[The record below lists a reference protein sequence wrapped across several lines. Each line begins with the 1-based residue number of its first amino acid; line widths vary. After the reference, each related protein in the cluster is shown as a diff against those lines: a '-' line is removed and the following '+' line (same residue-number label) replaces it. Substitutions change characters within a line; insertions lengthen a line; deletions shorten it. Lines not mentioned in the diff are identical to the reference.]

1 MSGDITR
8 KLEKEPVGRLL
19 LHYAIPAVIG
29 TMVNSLYNIVD
40 RIFIGQG
47 VGPLAIAGLTLT
59 FPILMFIQ
67 AFGMLVGAGAATRVS
82 IFLGRKEK
90 EMAEKVAGNAFVLI
104 LILSAVT
111 IFPCLIFMEDLLLA
125 FGGSDQTIPYT
136 AGYLYI
142 TIPGNLLMSLSFGF
156 NAIMRASG
164 YPKKAMVTMMIGALL
179 NVILDPVFIF
189 WLNMGIR
196 GAAIATILSMVAS
209 TLFVMWHFFKPDSVV
224 KLKKKYIGL
233 DKRVVWS
240 ILTIGISPF
249 AMQLAGSLVN
259 VVLNHSLKEYGGDL
273 AIGANGIIT
282 SVALLLVMLIVG
294 ISQGMQ
300 PIVGFNYGAGNQQ
313 RVQQTLK
320 LVILTATCIMGIG
333 WICSQLFPEWIVR
346 GFTRDP
352 ELVAIASNG
361 LRINLMMVFVV
372 GSQITISQ
380 FFQSIGIAWKTIF
393 LSLTRQV
400 LFLIPAVLV
409 LPSFIGLDGV
419 WFASPFSDL
428 LAAIVAWGF
437 LWWHV
442 KNLKN
447 RKSD

>member
-1 MSGDITR
+1 M
-8 KLEKEPVGRLL
+8 
-19 LHYAIPAVIG
+19 
-29 TMVNSLYNIVD
+29 
-40 RIFIGQG
+40 
-47 VGPLAIAGLTLT
+47 
-59 FPILMFIQ
+59 
-67 AFGMLVGAGAATRVS
+67 
-82 IFLGRKEK
+82 
-90 EMAEKVAGNAFVLI
+90 
-104 LILSAVT
+104 
-111 IFPCLIFMEDLLLA
+111 
-125 FGGSDQTIPYT
+125 
-136 AGYLYI
+136 
-142 TIPGNLLMSLSFGF
+142 
-156 NAIMRASG
+156 
-164 YPKKAMVTMMIGALL
+164 
-179 NVILDPVFIF
+179 
-189 WLNMGIR
+189 
-196 GAAIATILSMVAS
+196 
-209 TLFVMWHFFKPDSVV
+209 
-224 KLKKKYIGL
+224 
-233 DKRVVWS
+233 
-240 ILTIGISPF
+240 
-249 AMQLAGSLVN
+249 
-259 VVLNHSLKEYGGDL
+259 VLNHSLKEYGGDL

-320 LVILTATCIMGIG
+320 LAILTATCIMGIG